1 MSKNVTPQITLSAKV
16 SQQSADGWK
25 NFCSKNGI
33 TLSAFLEVAGLQ
45 LLNETAPPKV
55 EERVKMVEL
64 ARQIDQ
70 QRRVRR
76 KD

>member
-1 MSKNVTPQITLSAKV
+1 MSKNTGPQITLSAKV
-16 SQQSADGWK
+16 SQQSANGWK
-25 NFCSKNGI
+25 DFCSQNGI

-45 LLNETAPPKV
+45 LVNETAPPKV

-70 QRRVRR
+70 QRRVR
-76 KD
+76 KKK